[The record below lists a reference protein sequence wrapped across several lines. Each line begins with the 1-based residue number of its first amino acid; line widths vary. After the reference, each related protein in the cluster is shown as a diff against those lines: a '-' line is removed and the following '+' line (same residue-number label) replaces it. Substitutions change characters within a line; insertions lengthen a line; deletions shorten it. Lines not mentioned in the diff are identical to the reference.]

1 MIKYWLMK
9 VEPSEWSWDQQV
21 AQGVSAW
28 NGVRNH
34 QAARNLKTMEVGDLS
49 FFYHSVTGKAIQ
61 GIVEIVR
68 KAYPD
73 PTDPTGRF
81 VSVDIKTVAA
91 FKTPVPLAAIKAE
104 PDLCDLALVRQV
116 RLSVMPVDEFSWQ
129 KISKMGG
136 L

>member
-1 MIKYWLMK
+1 MQYWLMK

-34 QAARNLKTMEVGDLS
+34 QAARNLRSMEIGDLS

-61 GIVEIVR
+61 GIVEVVK

-73 PTDPTGRF
+73 PTDPSGKF
-81 VSVDIKTVAA
+81 VSVDIKTVAS
-91 FKTPVPLAAIKAE
+91 FKTPVSLAAIKAD
-104 PDLCDLALVRQV
+104 PTLGHLALVRQV
-116 RLSVMPVDEFSWQ
+116 RLSVMPVDEMSWQ
-129 KISKMGG
+129 KVKSMGG
-136 L
+136 I